1 MKWEQVWMI
10 ASVLLL
16 IAAAIFLWRNNLS
29 VAFVTAALGG
39 CAWFL
44 SYRAQIQN
52 DNETDG
58 GTESEEPEVSTASGS
73 DRVTDHNDD

>member
-16 IAAAIFLWRNNLS
+16 MAAAIFLWRNNLS
-29 VAFVTAALGG
+29 VAFVTAALGA

-52 DNETDG
+52 EIDVS
-58 GTESEEPEVSTASGS
+58 TESEEPEVSCGSGS
-73 DRVTDHNDD
+73 DGVREHNED

>member
-1 MKWEQVWMI
+1 MI

-16 IAAAIFLWRNNLS
+16 MAAAIFVWRNNLS
-29 VAFVTAALGG
+29 VAFVTAALGA

-52 DNETDG
+52 EIDV
-58 GTESEEPEVSTASGS
+58 GTGSEEPEVSSSGS
-73 DRVTDHNDD
+73 DRVTDDNDD